1 MSHQAPISLRYKLFV
16 VFTLLIVV
24 FFLDQVTKN
33 WATERLLNQEPF
45 FFLNGF
51 FQLIYAEN
59 PGAFL
64 GLGGGWSRPVR
75 FVVFALVVLFGLGG
89 MLWYLIKKEN
99 SRLNLFAYSFIL
111 AGGCGN
117 LWDRVVH
124 EKGHVVDFMLI
135 EVWGP
140 LRTGVFN
147 LADVA
152 IVVGVLLV
160 LTAEYIVDK
169 RTTTKAKNAISNS
182 NV

>member
-1 MSHQAPISLRYKLFV
+1 MSNTPVSLKYKLIV
-16 VFTLLIVV
+16 VFTLL
-24 FFLDQVTKN
+24 FLI
-33 WATERLLNQEPF
+33 F
-45 FFLNGF
+45 FFDQATKYWAVESLMNQNSHSFLGGF

-75 FVVFALVVLFGLGG
+75 FVVFAIVVLGGLGG

-99 SRLNLFAYSFIL
+99 SLINLYAYSFIL

-117 LWDRVVH
+117 LWDRMVH
-124 EKGHVVDFMLI
+124 DKGHVVDFMLI

-147 LADVA
+147 VADVA
-152 IVVGVLLV
+152 IVIGVLLA
-160 LTAEYIVDK
+160 LAGEYVFDK
-169 RTTTKAKNAISNS
+169 RTTTKAKNANS
-182 NV
+182 TTAV

>member
-1 MSHQAPISLRYKLFV
+1 MSNAPVSLKYKLIV
-16 VFTLLIVV
+16 VFTLLVFV
-24 FFLDQVTKN
+24 FFLDQATKY
-33 WATERLLNQEPF
+33 WATEHLLNQAPSS
-45 FFLNGF
+45 FLNGF

-64 GLGGGWSRPVR
+64 GMGGGWSRGVR
-75 FVVFALVVLFGLGG
+75 FVIFALVVLLGLGG

-99 SRLNLFAYSFIL
+99 SRINLFAYSFIL

-124 EKGHVVDFMLI
+124 DKGHVVDFMLI

-140 LRTGVFN
+140 IRTGVFN

-152 IVVGVLLV
+152 IVIGVLLA
-160 LTAEYIVDK
+160 LAAEYLIDK
-169 RTTTKAKNAISNS
+169 RPTTNAKNASSNS
-182 NV
+182 VV